1 MKVIGLTGGIG
12 SGKSTVSKFL
22 AHLGAVVIDADKVG
36 HEVFKPG
43 TKAWQE
49 VVDAFGQGI
58 ISADGTIDRRK
69 LGEIVFSNPGARA
82 KLNQV
87 MHPLIYEQVKSR
99 MEEYGK
105 KGVAIIIVEAP
116 LLLEVGWKSLVDEV
130 WVTSASEATV
140 IKRLKEQKGL
150 SETQSLARIRAQLT
164 DEERIRQ
171 VDVAIDT
178 DCALDELKER
188 VEALWRKLR
197 SRI

>member
-1 MKVIGLTGGIG
+1 MKIIGLTGGTG

-99 MEEYGK
+99 MEEYGR

-150 SETQSLARIRAQLT
+150 PEAQSLARVRAQLT

-171 VDVAIDT
+171 ADVVIDT

>member
-1 MKVIGLTGGIG
+1 
-12 SGKSTVSKFL
+12 
-22 AHLGAVVIDADKVG
+22 VG

-69 LGEIVFSNPGARA
+69 LGEIVFSNPDARA

-99 MEEYGK
+99 MEEYGR

-150 SETQSLARIRAQLT
+150 PEAQSLARIRAQLT

-171 VDVAIDT
+171 ADVVIDT

>member
-87 MHPLIYEQVKSR
+87 MHPLIYEQVKSQ
-99 MEEYGK
+99 MEEYGR
-105 KGVAIIIVEAP
+105 KGAAIIIVEAP

-150 SETQSLARIRAQLT
+150 SEAQSLARIRAQLT
-164 DEERIRQ
+164 DGERIRQ
-171 VDVAIDT
+171 VDVVIDT

>member
-1 MKVIGLTGGIG
+1 MKIIGLTGGTG

-99 MEEYGK
+99 MEEYGR
-105 KGVAIIIVEAP
+105 KGAAIIIVEAP

-150 SETQSLARIRAQLT
+150 SEAQSLARIRAQLT

-171 VDVAIDT
+171 ADVVIDT

>member
-1 MKVIGLTGGIG
+1 MKIIGLTGGIG
-12 SGKSTVSKFL
+12 SGKSTVSKVL
-22 AHLGAVVIDADKVG
+22 AHLGAVVIDADKMG

-69 LGEIVFSNPGARA
+69 LGEIVFSNPDARA

-99 MEEYGK
+99 IEEYGR

-116 LLLEVGWKSLVDEV
+116 LLLEVGWKSLVDEI

-150 SETQSLARIRAQLT
+150 PEAQSLARVRAQLT

-171 VDVAIDT
+171 ADVVIDT

>member
-1 MKVIGLTGGIG
+1 MKIIGLTGGIG

-87 MHPLIYEQVKSR
+87 THPLIYEQVKSLI
-99 MEEYGK
+99 EEYGK

-150 SETQSLARIRAQLT
+150 LEAQSLARIRAQLT

-171 VDVAIDT
+171 ADVVIDT

>member
-1 MKVIGLTGGIG
+1 MKIIGLTGGIG
-12 SGKSTVSKFL
+12 SGKSTVSKVL
-22 AHLGAVVIDADKVG
+22 AHLGAVVIDADKMG

-69 LGEIVFSNPGARA
+69 LGEIVFSNPDARA

-99 MEEYGK
+99 IEEYGR

-150 SETQSLARIRAQLT
+150 PEAQSLARVRAQLT

-171 VDVAIDT
+171 ADVVIDT

>member
-1 MKVIGLTGGIG
+1 MKIIGLTGGIG
-12 SGKSTVSKFL
+12 SGKSTISKVL
-22 AHLGAVVIDADKVG
+22 AHLGAVVIDADKMG

-69 LGEIVFSNPGARA
+69 LGEIVFRNPGARA

-99 MEEYGK
+99 IEEYGR

-116 LLLEVGWKSLVDEV
+116 LLLEVGWKSLVDEI

-150 SETQSLARIRAQLT
+150 SEAQSLARVRAQLT

-171 VDVAIDT
+171 ADVVIDT

>member
-1 MKVIGLTGGIG
+1 MKIIGLTGGIG

-87 MHPLIYEQVKSR
+87 MHPLIYEQAKSR
-99 MEEYGK
+99 IEEYGK
-105 KGVAIIIVEAP
+105 KGAAIIIVEAP
-116 LLLEVGWKSLVDEV
+116 LLLEAGWKSLVDEV

-150 SETQSLARIRAQLT
+150 PEAQSLARIRAQLT

-171 VDVAIDT
+171 ADVVIDT

>member
-1 MKVIGLTGGIG
+1 MKIIGLTGGTG

-69 LGEIVFSNPGARA
+69 LGEIVFSNPDARA

-99 MEEYGK
+99 IEEYGR

-150 SETQSLARIRAQLT
+150 SEAQSLARIRAQLT

-171 VDVAIDT
+171 ADVVIDT

>member
-1 MKVIGLTGGIG
+1 MKIIGLTGGIG

-58 ISADGTIDRRK
+58 ISADGTFDRRK

-99 MEEYGK
+99 MEEYER
-105 KGVAIIIVEAP
+105 KGAAIIIVEAP
-116 LLLEVGWKSLVDEV
+116 LLLEAGWKSLVDEV

-150 SETQSLARIRAQLT
+150 PEAQSLARVRAQLT

-171 VDVAIDT
+171 SDVVIDT

>member
-1 MKVIGLTGGIG
+1 MKIIGLTGGIG

-22 AHLGAVVIDADKVG
+22 ADLGAVVIDADKVG

-69 LGEIVFSNPGARA
+69 LGEILFSNPGARA

-87 MHPLIYEQVKSR
+87 MHPLIYEQVKSLI
-99 MEEYGK
+99 EEYGK

-150 SETQSLARIRAQLT
+150 LEAQSLARIRAQLT

-171 VDVAIDT
+171 ADVVIDT

>member
-87 MHPLIYEQVKSR
+87 MHPLIYKQVKSQ
-99 MEEYGK
+99 MEEYGR
-105 KGVAIIIVEAP
+105 KGAAIIIVEAP

-150 SETQSLARIRAQLT
+150 SEAQSLARIRAQLT

-171 VDVAIDT
+171 ADVVIDT

>member
-1 MKVIGLTGGIG
+1 MKIIGLTGGTG

-69 LGEIVFSNPGARA
+69 LGEIVFSNPDARA

-99 MEEYGK
+99 IEEYGR

-171 VDVAIDT
+171 ADVVIDT

-188 VEALWRKLR
+188 VEALWRKLC

>member
-1 MKVIGLTGGIG
+1 MKIIGLTGGTG

-49 VVDAFGQGI
+49 VVNAFGQGI

-69 LGEIVFSNPGARA
+69 LGEIVFSNPDARA

-99 MEEYGK
+99 MEEYGR

-150 SETQSLARIRAQLT
+150 SETQSLARVRAQLT

-171 VDVAIDT
+171 ANVVIDT
-178 DCALDELKER
+178 DCALDELKEK

>member
-99 MEEYGK
+99 IGEYGR

-150 SETQSLARIRAQLT
+150 PEAQSLARIRAQLT

-171 VDVAIDT
+171 ADVVIDT

>member
-1 MKVIGLTGGIG
+1 MKVIGLTGGIS

-99 MEEYGK
+99 MEEYGR
-105 KGVAIIIVEAP
+105 KGAAIIIVEAP

-150 SETQSLARIRAQLT
+150 PEAQSLARVRAQLT

-171 VDVAIDT
+171 ADVVIDT

>member
-1 MKVIGLTGGIG
+1 MKVIGLTGSIG

-22 AHLGAVVIDADKVG
+22 THLGAVVIDADKVG

-87 MHPLIYEQVKSR
+87 MHPLIYKQVKSQ
-99 MEEYGK
+99 MEEYGR
-105 KGVAIIIVEAP
+105 KGAAIIIVEAP

-150 SETQSLARIRAQLT
+150 SEAQSLARIRAQLT

-171 VDVAIDT
+171 ADVVIDT
-178 DCALDELKER
+178 DCALDELKEK

>member
-87 MHPLIYEQVKSR
+87 MHPLIYKQVKSR
-99 MEEYGK
+99 MEEYGR
-105 KGVAIIIVEAP
+105 KGAAIIIVEAP

-140 IKRLKEQKGL
+140 IKRLKEQKRL

-171 VDVAIDT
+171 ADVVIDT
-178 DCALDELKER
+178 NCALDELKER

>member
-1 MKVIGLTGGIG
+1 
-12 SGKSTVSKFL
+12 
-22 AHLGAVVIDADKVG
+22 
-36 HEVFKPG
+36 
-43 TKAWQE
+43 
-49 VVDAFGQGI
+49 
-58 ISADGTIDRRK
+58 
-69 LGEIVFSNPGARA
+69 
-82 KLNQV
+82 

-99 MEEYGK
+99 MEEYGR

-150 SETQSLARIRAQLT
+150 PEAQSLARIRAQLT

-171 VDVAIDT
+171 ADVVIDT

>member
-1 MKVIGLTGGIG
+1 MKIIGLTGGTG

-69 LGEIVFSNPGARA
+69 LGEIVFSNPDARA

-99 MEEYGK
+99 MEEYGR

-150 SETQSLARIRAQLT
+150 LEAQSLARIRAQLT

-171 VDVAIDT
+171 ADVVIDT

>member
-1 MKVIGLTGGIG
+1 MKIIGLTGGIG

-82 KLNQV
+82 KLNQI

-99 MEEYGK
+99 MEEYGR

-150 SETQSLARIRAQLT
+150 SETQSLARIRTQLT

-171 VDVAIDT
+171 ADVVIDT

-188 VEALWRKLR
+188 IEALWRKLR

>member
-1 MKVIGLTGGIG
+1 MKIIGLTGGIG

-99 MEEYGK
+99 IGEYGK

-150 SETQSLARIRAQLT
+150 PEAQSLARIRAQLT

-171 VDVAIDT
+171 ADVVIDT

>member
-1 MKVIGLTGGIG
+1 MKVIGLTGGIS

-99 MEEYGK
+99 IEEYGR

-140 IKRLKEQKGL
+140 SKRLKEQKRL

-171 VDVAIDT
+171 ADVVIDT

>member
-1 MKVIGLTGGIG
+1 MKIIGLTGGIG

-22 AHLGAVVIDADKVG
+22 ADLGAVVIDADKVG

-58 ISADGTIDRRK
+58 ISAGGTIDRRK

-87 MHPLIYEQVKSR
+87 MHPLIYEQIKSR
-99 MEEYGK
+99 IEEYGR
-105 KGVAIIIVEAP
+105 KGVDIIIVEAP

-150 SETQSLARIRAQLT
+150 PEAQSLARIRAQLT

-171 VDVAIDT
+171 ADVVIDT

>member
-82 KLNQV
+82 KLNQI

-99 MEEYGK
+99 MEEYER

-150 SETQSLARIRAQLT
+150 PEAQSLARIRAQLT

-171 VDVAIDT
+171 ADVVIDT

>member
-150 SETQSLARIRAQLT
+150 SEAQSLARIRAQLT

>member
-99 MEEYGK
+99 MEEYGR
-105 KGVAIIIVEAP
+105 KGAAIIIVEAP

-150 SETQSLARIRAQLT
+150 SEAQSLARIRAQLT

-171 VDVAIDT
+171 ADVVIDT
-178 DCALDELKER
+178 NCALDELKER

>member
-87 MHPLIYEQVKSR
+87 MHPLIYKQVKSQ
-99 MEEYGK
+99 MEEYGR
-105 KGVAIIIVEAP
+105 KGAAIIIVEAP

-150 SETQSLARIRAQLT
+150 SEAQSLARIRAQLT

-171 VDVAIDT
+171 ADVVIDT
-178 DCALDELKER
+178 NCALDELKER

>member
-99 MEEYGK
+99 MEEYGR
-105 KGVAIIIVEAP
+105 KGAAIIIVEAP

-150 SETQSLARIRAQLT
+150 PEAQSLARIRAQLT

-171 VDVAIDT
+171 VDVVIDT

>member
-99 MEEYGK
+99 MEEYGR
-105 KGVAIIIVEAP
+105 KGAAIIIVEAP

-150 SETQSLARIRAQLT
+150 SEAQSLARIRAQLT

-171 VDVAIDT
+171 ADVVIDT

>member
-99 MEEYGK
+99 MEEYGR
-105 KGVAIIIVEAP
+105 KGAAIIIVEAP

-150 SETQSLARIRAQLT
+150 PEAQSLARIRAQLT

-171 VDVAIDT
+171 ADVVIDT

>member
-1 MKVIGLTGGIG
+1 MKIIGLTGGIG

-49 VVDAFGQGI
+49 VVDTFGQGI

-87 MHPLIYEQVKSR
+87 THPLIYEQVKSR
-99 MEEYGK
+99 MEEYGR
-105 KGVAIIIVEAP
+105 KGVAIIIIEAP

-150 SETQSLARIRAQLT
+150 LEAQSLARIRAQLT

-171 VDVAIDT
+171 ADVVIDT

>member
-99 MEEYGK
+99 IGEYGK

-171 VDVAIDT
+171 ADVVIDT
-178 DCALDELKER
+178 DCALDELKEK

>member
-1 MKVIGLTGGIG
+1 MKIIGLTGGIG

-49 VVDAFGQGI
+49 VVDVFGQGI

-82 KLNQV
+82 KLNQI

-99 MEEYGK
+99 MEEYGR

-150 SETQSLARIRAQLT
+150 SETQSLARIRTQLT

-171 VDVAIDT
+171 ADVVIDT

-188 VEALWRKLR
+188 IEALWRKLR